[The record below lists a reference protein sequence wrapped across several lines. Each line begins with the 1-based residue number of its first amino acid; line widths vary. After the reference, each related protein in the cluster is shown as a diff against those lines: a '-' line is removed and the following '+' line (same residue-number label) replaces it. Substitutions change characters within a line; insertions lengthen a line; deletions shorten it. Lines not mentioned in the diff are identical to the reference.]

1 LSAPTKINAGF
12 AMIPTLATLQLA
24 SPGNDLYTDGG
35 KLESVIAVA
44 ARDDDAFVQAVAA
57 YG

>member
-1 LSAPTKINAGF
+1 
-12 AMIPTLATLQLA
+12 MIPTLATLQLA

>member
-1 LSAPTKINAGF
+1 
-12 AMIPTLATLQLA
+12 MIPTLATLQLA
-24 SPGNDLYTDGG
+24 SPGNDLYTDAG

-44 ARDDDAFVQAVAA
+44 ARDDDAFVQAVTA